1 MNIGYV
7 RVSTVEQNEARQL
20 ESLKGYDIDKWYTEK
35 VSGKDLNRPK
45 LQEMLDFV
53 REGDTIYIHD
63 FSRISRSVKDLLS
76 LIDTLEAKKVHLVSV
91 KENLDTSTPAGR
103 LMLTMIGAINE
114 FERTNL
120 KERQAEGI
128 KVAKD
133 EGKYKGRKKIDFP
146 NGWEHVYNQYKHR
159 EITGTKAMEQLGLK
173 RNTFYNLIKE
183 YEEQDK

>member
-20 ESLKGYDIDKWYTEK
+20 ESLKGYDIDRWYTEK
-35 VSGKDLNRPK
+35 VSGKDLNRPE
-45 LQEMLDFV
+45 LQKMLDFA

-114 FERTNL
+114 FERANL
-120 KERQAEGI
+120 LERQREGI
-128 KVAKD
+128 AIAKAK
-133 EGKYKGRKKIDFP
+133 GKYKGRKAIEIDKSFIDGYQRYLARKINKLQLAKELGISRPTLDKLI
-146 NGWEHVYNQYKHR
+146 EQY
-159 EITGTKAMEQLGLK
+159 
-173 RNTFYNLIKE
+173 
-183 YEEQDK
+183 EQDN

>member
-7 RVSTVEQNEARQL
+7 RVSTIDQNEARQV
-20 ESLKGYDIDKWYTEK
+20 EALKKYGIEKWYSEK

-76 LIDTLEAKKVHLVSV
+76 LIDLLEAKKVHLVSL

-114 FERTNL
+114 FERANL
-120 KERQAEGI
+120 LERQREGI
-128 KVAKD
+128 AIAKAK
-133 EGKYKGRKKIDFP
+133 GKYKGRKAIEI
-146 NGWEHVYNQYKHR
+146 NGAFIEGYNKYLARKLSKSALAK
-159 EITGTKAMEQLGLK
+159 ELGISRPTLDK
-173 RNTFYNLIKE
+173 LINEYNSN
-183 YEEQDK
+183 